1 MANSD
6 IARSFFETFTRF
18 MKGDA
23 KAKELRQYLATD
35 VDLTLPGGGSGG
47 PETAGVVASA
57 YGSVNQPTVN
67 NGSGD
72 PLYYP
77 GVPTGA
83 DNAMRSLKS
92 FRSDIDTQK
101 IVERHLIGGGKGLAN
116 NNPFGEPEYVDNQVA
131 ILSDIFAKDKKN
143 DNGFRLD
150 SAAFIGIDDNG
161 KINSFDL
168 QFDSYVMSQ
177 ALADATP
184 LIANPDMDK
193 AMRGNYDTVISPSD
207 TEGATLNYFGTFA
220 TAVPPDPAQ
229 LDVLTGVLTDN
240 ARAKFQGDPRYQLS
254 ARNKIKPGINHYLGV
269 QKDSWVQSISEVF
282 AMEQLFSGNGVSV
295 AKYNEQRISAGP
307 GFKERT
313 GFPSLGRIVQI
324 PASITTYIA
333 NTEQGYRT
341 SGTEGLFDT
350 VPIMT
355 ATYGSTPFP
364 LPTKNYVGPLDL

>member
-6 IARSFFETFTRF
+6 IARSFFKTFKRF

-23 KAKELRQYLATD
+23 KSRELKEYFAKD
-35 VDLTLPGGGSGG
+35 VNLTLPGGGSGG
-47 PETAGVVASA
+47 PETAGVASAA

-83 DNAMRSLKS
+83 DNAMRSLRI
-92 FRSDIDTQK
+92 FRSEIDTK
-101 IVERHLIGGGKGLAN
+101 RITTRHLIGGGEGLAN
-116 NNPFGEPEYVDNQVA
+116 DNPFGAPAYVDNQVA

-143 DNGFRLD
+143 GNNFRLD
-150 SAAFIGIDDNG
+150 SAAFIGLEDNG

-177 ALADATP
+177 AMADATP

-193 AMRGNYDTVISPSD
+193 AMRGNYGTDISASN
-207 TEGATLNYFGTFA
+207 TEGATLNFFGTFA
-220 TAVPPDPAQ
+220 SAVPPDPAQ

-254 ARNKIKPGINHYLGV
+254 ARNKIRPGVDHYLGV
-269 QKDSWVQSISEVF
+269 QKDSWVQSISEIF
-282 AMEQLFSGNGVSV
+282 TMEQLFSGNGVSV
-295 AKYNEQRISAGP
+295 AKYTEQRISSGP

-313 GFPSLGRIVQI
+313 GLPSLGRIVQM

-333 NTEQGYRT
+333 DTEAGYRT

-350 VPIMT
+350 VPIMM

>member
-1 MANSD
+1 
-6 IARSFFETFTRF
+6 

-23 KAKELRQYLATD
+23 KSQELKKYLTKD
-35 VDLTLPGGGSGG
+35 INLSLPGGGSGG
-47 PETAGVVASA
+47 PETAGVVSGA

-83 DNAMRSLKS
+83 DNAMRSLRI
-92 FRSDIDTQK
+92 FRREIDTK
-101 IVERHLIGGGKGLAN
+101 RITERHLIGGGEGLAN
-116 NNPFGEPEYVDNQVA
+116 DNPFGAPEYVNNQVA

-143 DNGFRLD
+143 GNHFRLD
-150 SAAFIGIDDNG
+150 TAAFIGLDDSG

-177 ALADATP
+177 AMSDATP

-193 AMRGNYDTVISPSD
+193 AMRGNYDDIISASD
-207 TEGATLNYFGTFA
+207 TEGATLNFFGTFA
-220 TAVPPDPAQ
+220 SAVPPDPAQ

-254 ARNKIKPGINHYLGV
+254 ARNKIRPGIDHYLGV
-269 QKDSWVQSISEVF
+269 QKDSWVQSISEIF
-282 AMEQLFSGNGVSV
+282 SMEQLFSGNGVSV
-295 AKYNEQRISAGP
+295 AKYTEQRISAGP
-307 GFKERT
+307 GFKKRT
-313 GFPSLGRIVQI
+313 GLPSLGRIVQI

-333 NTEQGYRT
+333 ITEDGLRT

-364 LPTKNYVGPLDL
+364 LPTKNYVGPLDF

>member
-6 IARSFFETFTRF
+6 IARSFFKTFKRF

-23 KAKELRQYLATD
+23 KSRELKEYFAKD
-35 VDLTLPGGGSGG
+35 VNLTLPGGGSGG
-47 PETAGVVASA
+47 PETAGVASAA

-83 DNAMRSLKS
+83 DNAMRSLRI
-92 FRSDIDTQK
+92 FRSEIDTK
-101 IVERHLIGGGKGLAN
+101 RITTRHLIGGGEGLAN
-116 NNPFGEPEYVDNQVA
+116 DNPFGAPEYVDNQVA
-131 ILSDIFAKDKKN
+131 ILSDIFANDKKN
-143 DNGFRLD
+143 GNNFRLD
-150 SAAFIGIDDNG
+150 SAAFIGLEDNG

-177 ALADATP
+177 AMADATP

-193 AMRGNYDTVISPSD
+193 AMRGNYGTDISASN
-207 TEGATLNYFGTFA
+207 TEGATLNFFGTFA
-220 TAVPPDPAQ
+220 SAVPPDPAQ

-254 ARNKIKPGINHYLGV
+254 ARNKIRPGINHYLGV

-295 AKYNEQRISAGP
+295 AKNTEQRISSGP

-313 GFPSLGRIVQI
+313 GLPSLGRRVQM

-333 NTEQGYRT
+333 DTEAGYRT

-364 LPTKNYVGPLDL
+364 MPTKNYVGPLDL